1 MTDSPQTRA
10 TEPPDEKPT
19 RASSPLKVSWLTRSR
34 TRWDLLSPSTRKAVI
49 AGGVVALC
57 LAVFAIMAGRGDKPT
72 TQAGGM
78 ADASED
84 GGGGEVAGGE
94 IRSPSEAF
102 AAAVKHWAKSGG
114 DAIRLD
120 DFQATDDHFL
130 LLAQFERL
138 RVIRVDG
145 GQLTPVGA
153 RALATMPH
161 LEQLHLRGIAVD
173 DATLDEI
180 AKSPRL
186 WLLNIVDAKV
196 SAEAVARLALMP
208 KLRQLRLGVAGGGHE
223 YADAVASVE
232 RLRTVHLIGIA
243 VRNSGL
249 KRLAEMP
256 VLESLYL
263 DDCAVTDEGW
273 EWLFENKTHLH
284 VHIDQKHHDRDPQKH

>member
-1 MTDSPQTRA
+1 
-10 TEPPDEKPT
+10 
-19 RASSPLKVSWLTRSR
+19 LR
-34 TRWDLLSPSTRKAVI
+34 TRWGSLRPRGRKAAI
-49 AGGVVALC
+49 AGAVGAVC
-57 LAVFAIMAGRGDKPT
+57 LVGFAFMVGRGDKPT
-72 TQAGGM
+72 PPAGGM
-78 ADASED
+78 ADANGDEV
-84 GGGGEVAGGE
+84 GGEGTGGEV
-94 IRSPSEAF
+94 RSPSEVF
-102 AAAVKHWAKSGG
+102 AAAVNHWAESGG

-120 DFQATDDHFL
+120 DFEATDDHFL

-145 GQLTPVGA
+145 GQLTPAGA

-161 LEQLHLRGIAVD
+161 LEQLHLRRIAVD

-186 WLLNIVDAKV
+186 WLLNIADAKV
-196 SAEAVARLALMP
+196 STEAVARLAVMP
-208 KLRQLRLGVAGGGHE
+208 KLRQLRLGIAGGGDD
-223 YADAVASVE
+223 YADAVAKID

-256 VLESLYL
+256 FLESLYL
-263 DDCAVTDEGW
+263 DDCAVTDGGW

>member
-1 MTDSPQTRA
+1 
-10 TEPPDEKPT
+10 
-19 RASSPLKVSWLTRSR
+19 
-34 TRWDLLSPSTRKAVI
+34 VI
-49 AGGVVALC
+49 AGAVGAVC
-57 LAVFAIMAGRGDKPT
+57 LVGFLITVGRGDKSTPP
-72 TQAGGM
+72 AGGM
-78 ADASED
+78 ADANGDEV
-84 GGGGEVAGGE
+84 GREGAGGEV
-94 IRSPSEAF
+94 RSPSEVF
-102 AAAVKHWAKSGG
+102 AAAVKHWAESGG

-120 DFQATDDHFL
+120 EFEATDDHFL

-145 GQLTPVGA
+145 GQLTPAGA

-161 LEQLHLRGIAVD
+161 LEQLHLRRIAVD

-186 WLLNIVDAKV
+186 WLLNIADAKV
-196 SAEAVARLALMP
+196 STEAVARLAVMP
-208 KLRQLRLGVAGGGHE
+208 KLRQLRLGIAGGGDE
-223 YADAVASVE
+223 YADAVAKID

-243 VRNSGL
+243 VRNNGL

-256 VLESLYL
+256 FLESLYL
-263 DDCAVTDEGW
+263 DDCAVTDQGW